1 MRLAKHSALPTKR
14 TLLADIILVVA
25 IAPVYLL
32 TILSESL
39 AVAGVQ
45 VILSKAVSSSE
56 SVQCQLLLGI
66 YLVSAIVVTLWTY
79 NILSAVATADGKE
92 IIESLLGLP
101 EEERCNAL
109 KMLGLEYNIK
119 NPELKGYWCS
129 RKQMLREMQEMGD
142 EDEDYKSLVSGILLG
157 LWVGCALA
165 CQLTAFYYF
174 NQIYS
179 WFEKGEVAPSL
190 VAERQFEIIMIAMLT
205 VSVFLLVP
213 LMFIC
218 GWCISWLIESKD
230 AKARRKEEM
239 ERRMD
244 ACWNQATMI
253 DSLIGL
259 EQNTGGVLKK
269 KSDLLMDI

>member
-66 YLVSAIVVTLWTY
+66 YLVSAIVVTLWAY